1 MWSGISPRRFI
12 DMGKKHKSR
21 SATERFHDALTEA
34 GDGIAATVESVANG
48 ATKVVSDVGDKARDA
63 TMNGAH
69 RAADATDLVQEKAH
83 DGVAALHNY
92 RRQGLALVATAS
104 VAIATIVRLAAR
116 RRRRRASAPRAPG
129 PSSTAG
135 LVGL

>member
-1 MWSGISPRRFI
+1 MGTMYSSG
-12 DMGKKHKSR
+12 G
-21 SATERFHDALTEA
+21 SATEGFHHAVTDARDGLT
-34 GDGIAATVESVANG
+34 ATVESAPNG
-48 ATKVVSDVGDKARDA
+48 ATTIVSDVDDNVRDA
-63 TMNGAH
+63 TNGGAQ
-69 RAADATDLVQEKAH
+69 RAADAKELVQEKAH

-92 RRQGLALVATAS
+92 RRQGLAIVATAS
-104 VAIATIVRLAAR
+104 LAIATIVRLAAR